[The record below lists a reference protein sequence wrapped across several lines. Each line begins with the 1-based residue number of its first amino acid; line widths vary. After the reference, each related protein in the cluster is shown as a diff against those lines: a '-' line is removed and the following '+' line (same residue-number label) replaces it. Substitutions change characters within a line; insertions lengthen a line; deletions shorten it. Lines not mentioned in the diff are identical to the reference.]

1 MTISN
6 VNYIDIENTKADV
19 NAVLTIAVFY
29 GKLMEEDVFIN
40 PGKQAEMDK
49 KEDKQAN
56 KHPKEPEKHIGKK
69 TDKKGDK
76 KDQQSQ
82 WP

>member
-40 PGKQAEMDK
+40 PGK
-49 KEDKQAN
+49 
-56 KHPKEPEKHIGKK
+56 
-69 TDKKGDK
+69 
-76 KDQQSQ
+76 
-82 WP
+82 